1 MKIEVERQACEAT
14 IILRGDMFQ
23 IMIVQPRKKNGTYQM
38 LKAYRASTHIGGNLS
53 EIGLMYADPAS
64 RDKPDQSDNWTTLNV
79 SADNRASYPRIITN
93 SYVRPPDRN
102 IGETRR
108 APGPQR
114 QVLLHALRASE
125 RARVGHPRWDHHV
138 QG

>member
-1 MKIEVERQACEAT
+1 
-14 IILRGDMFQ
+14 
-23 IMIVQPRKKNGTYQM
+23 M

-108 APGPQR
+108 APGSVLGATGFEMVCARFYGTARFQNGRATSPQ
-114 QVLLHALRASE
+114 A
-125 RARVGHPRWDHHV
+125 
-138 QG
+138 